1 MNIAICDDDT
11 NDLNELTQ
19 YIKDFNFNNDLMLFC
34 YSSASDLFLATSK
47 IDFDI
52 AILDIEMPEPN
63 GFEIAKKLQK
73 LQKKPLILFVTNSME
88 YTIQGYG
95 IAFRYITKPI
105 NPTLLFQHLSSALEE
120 IQATHFFFS
129 SEGLSFSIAC
139 SDILY
144 FEVYS
149 HKVTLH
155 TKDTTY
161 SFRNTIKGIYQK
173 LPKSFFAL
181 PHQSYIIN
189 LYHVNSFSSSEIVMD
204 DKSVIPISRRRV
216 QNFTNQFYQ
225 FLRR

>member
-11 NDLNELTQ
+11 NDLNEITQ
-19 YIKDFNFNNDLMLFC
+19 YINDFSINDELALFC

-63 GFEIAKKLQK
+63 GFAIAKELQK

-105 NPTLLFQHLSSALEE
+105 NPTLFLQHLTSAIDE
-120 IQATHFFFS
+120 IQSTHFLFS
-129 SEGLSFSIAC
+129 NEGLSFSIPC

-161 SFRNTIKGIYQK
+161 SFRNTIKDIYQK

-189 LYHVNSFSSSEIVMD
+189 LYHVSSFSNSEIIMD
-204 DKSVIPISRRRV
+204 NKNVIPISRRRL
-216 QNFTNQFYQ
+216 QDFTNQFYQ